1 MNNVRITIWDN
12 RREAIKYEYEY
23 EYELS
28 PRALEI
34 IKDRLDSY
42 EEDRDAEEGQRPSSE
57 PLTK

>member
-12 RREAIKYEYEY
+12 RREAIKYEYG
-23 EYELS
+23 YELS

-42 EEDRDAEEGQRPSSE
+42 EEDRDAEEGQGPSSE